1 VQVTE
6 NPPAGPPERPDGT
19 APAWPLWTPLAVI
32 GLGLAVGL
40 AATAVLVAA
49 LEGAG
54 VNVDD
59 DAPGFNAA
67 ATLVIDLAFVGATL
81 FVLAR
86 IAPLRPWQLG
96 FRRGAPVKSA
106 IGIALIA
113 VFAFFTFAIA
123 YQGIFQPDN
132 PQEIVEDLGAD
143 RNTLLLV
150 AGALLVIVVAPVA
163 EELFFR
169 GFVFRVL
176 RLRMSF
182 WFAAAIDGVLFGLV
196 HGALVILPILAFL
209 GAVLCWTYER
219 SGTLFVPIALHAL
232 NNALAYGVTTQEAV
246 PAIVVGLATVAGCVA
261 VPALLPRRTP
271 SPLPFSTS
279 SA

>member
-1 VQVTE
+1 MTE
-6 NPPAGPPERPDGT
+6 NPPSGPPEQPEGME
-19 APAWPLWTPLAVI
+19 PAWPLWTPLAVI
-32 GLGLAVGL
+32 ALGLGLGLAF
-40 AATAVLVAA
+40 TTVLVAA
-49 LEGAG
+49 LEGSG

-67 ATLVIDLAFVGATL
+67 ATLLIDLAFVGATI
-81 FVLAR
+81 FVLSRVAR
-86 IAPLRPWQLG
+86 PQPWQLG
-96 FRRGAPVKSA
+96 FRRGVPIKSA
-106 IGIALIA
+106 VALAAIA
-113 VFAFFTFAIA
+113 VFSFFTFAIA
-123 YQGIFQPDN
+123 YQGIFKPDN

-143 RNTLLLV
+143 QSTLLLV
-150 AGALLVIVVAPVA
+150 VGALLVIAVAPVC

-182 WFAAAIDGVLFGLV
+182 WIAAAIDGLLFGLV
-196 HGALVILPILAFL
+196 HGAFVILPILAFL
-209 GAVLCWTYER
+209 GAVLCWVYER

-232 NNALAYGVTTQEAV
+232 NNAIAYGATTHEAL
-246 PAIVVGLATVAGCVA
+246 PAVAVGLATVAGCIA

-271 SPLPFSTS
+271 SPLPFSPS